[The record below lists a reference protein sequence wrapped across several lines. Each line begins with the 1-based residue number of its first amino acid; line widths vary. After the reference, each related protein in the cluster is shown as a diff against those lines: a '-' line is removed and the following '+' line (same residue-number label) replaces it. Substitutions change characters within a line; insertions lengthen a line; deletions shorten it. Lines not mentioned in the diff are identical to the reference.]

1 MKKEVITSKQ
11 AISMLILFIT
21 NGTLIFPSGV
31 EAQKDIWIA
40 IIAAMLLGMLISLMY
55 SKLLS
60 LFPGEDLYD
69 ILINIFGRFFGK
81 LFCVI
86 YIWFSFNIAV
96 FVVEDFSSFITTVTL
111 PEMNKFIIVLFPT
124 ALCAYGLKNG
134 IEVLGRFSELI
145 VSTLII
151 LVLLACLLL
160 TPNMEVKNL
169 MPVLEKGISPILS
182 GTFSLFTFPF
192 GETIVFTALFSSI
205 ESKADIKKSYLLG
218 ILIGGSL
225 VLLAKISDILTL
237 GVDRFSQ
244 YYFPNYAAVSR
255 VKIGEF
261 IQRIEIIAG
270 LTFTIGGLMKLCIC
284 MLSAAKG
291 TAKVLNIKNYRFIVV
306 PLSLLLF
313 DASFIF
319 NKNIIEL
326 TNWTGTLWRYY
337 SFPFEVI
344 LPVFI
349 FCYALIKVKVKKKP
363 KPSRNTAKIKKG

>member
-1 MKKEVITSKQ
+1 MRKEVITSKQ

-31 EAQKDIWIA
+31 EAKKDIWIA
-40 IIAAMLLGMLISLMY
+40 IIAAMLLGLLFSLMY

-69 ILINIFGRFFGK
+69 ILINLFGRFLGK

-96 FVVEDFSSFITTVTL
+96 FIIEDFTSFITTVTL

-151 LVLLACLLL
+151 LVLLAYLLL
-160 TPNMEVKNL
+160 TPDMDIKNL
-169 MPVLEKGISPILS
+169 MPVFEKGISPILS
-182 GTFSLFTFPF
+182 GTFSLFTIPF
-192 GETIVFTALFSSI
+192 GEIIVFTALFSSI
-205 ESKADIKKSYLLG
+205 ESKDDIKKSYLWG

-225 VLLAKISDILTL
+225 VLLAKVSDILTL
-237 GVDRFSQ
+237 GIERFSQ

-255 VKIGEF
+255 IQIGEF
-261 IQRIEIIAG
+261 IQRIEIISG
-270 LTFTIGGLMKLCIC
+270 LTFTIAGLMKLCIC

-291 TAKVLNIKNYRFIVV
+291 TAKVLNIKSYRFIVV
-306 PLSLLLF
+306 PLCLLLF

-337 SFPFEVI
+337 SLPFEVI
-344 LPVFI
+344 LPVLI
-349 FCYALIKVKVKKKP
+349 FCYALIKVKMKKKP
-363 KPSRNTAKIKKG
+363 KPSRRTAKIKKG